1 AMPTVLFL
9 WIVTLAH
16 CALAGHVC
24 HKPPEVPFATV
35 DVDKRVYEVG
45 EEITY
50 TCDPGYSH
58 QSGSR
63 KYTCPLSGKWPI
75 NRMRCIPKKCPYP
88 EAMRN
93 GIVHV
98 IDLNYQGLI
107 HFSSVTCPP
116 PSLPEFGVISYH
128 KLTPGNESVFQDI
141 IRFECLPSFALFGN
155 ETATCM
161 ANGNWS
167 DIPECRYV
175 KCPHP
180 TGIENGFINF
190 EVRRTYHYMD
200 SVDFGCQPHYV
211 LDGPRESR
219 CEKTGSWS
227 IKPTCKAP
235 CKIPVKKATVLYN
248 GRKIK
253 VQKDLKEG
261 IQHAETI
268 FFFCKNE
275 IKKCG
280 YTIPTQCINGQLTV
294 PSCFKEI
301 GIFAAIWKTD
311 PADLTP
317 CDP

>member
-16 CALAGHVC
+16 CAFAGRVC

-35 DVDKRVYEVG
+35 NVDKRVYEVG

-63 KYTCPLSGKWPI
+63 KYICPLSGKWPT
-75 NRMRCIPKKCPYP
+75 NRMRCIP
-88 EAMRN
+88 
-93 GIVHV
+93 
-98 IDLNYQGLI
+98 
-107 HFSSVTCPP
+107 VTCPP

-128 KLTPGNESVFQDI
+128 KLMPGNESVFQDI

-200 SVDFGCQPHYV
+200 SVDFGCQPRYV
-211 LDGPRESR
+211 LEGPRESR

-248 GRKIK
+248 GWKIK
-253 VQKDLKEG
+253 VQNDLKEG

-275 IKKCG
+275 RKKCG

-294 PSCFKEI
+294 PSCFEEI
-301 GIFAAIWKTD
+301 GMIASIWKTD